1 MLHVDREL
9 LTLLALGES
18 VDDQTS
24 AHLAHCATCRAELDS
39 LRAVVGLGREA
50 PHEAESALPPE
61 RVWDAIAAEVH
72 AGTPDT
78 AVADTATPHSAT
90 PHSATPHSATSNSVT
105 SGSAASDASAQDTA
119 APAHRPRSRRAAR
132 TGRDRRRRLLL
143 AVGSAA
149 AGLVV
154 GAVAAVGIYARAQ
167 EQPAPQLV
175 ASTAIRPVGDATPR
189 AGGSAELVRHDN
201 RLSLRIDAHDLPPV
215 KGYYEVWA
223 FVPGTTTMQP
233 MGTLEPGQVT
243 TLAVPSG
250 MDVDKFSG
258 IDVSA
263 EPYDGNP
270 AHSGRSVLRG
280 RLGR

>member
-1 MLHVDREL
+1 MHVDREL

-18 VDDQTS
+18 VDDETG
-24 AHLAHCATCRAELDS
+24 AHLGRCASCRDELDS
-39 LRAVVGLGREA
+39 LRTVVGLGREA
-50 PHEAESALPPE
+50 PPEAETEQPPE
-61 RVWDAIAAEVH
+61 RVWEAIAAEIH
-72 AGTPDT
+72 AGTPETPD
-78 AVADTATPHSAT
+78 AT
-90 PHSATPHSATSNSVT
+90 
-105 SGSAASDASAQDTA
+105 
-119 APAHRPRSRRAAR
+119 APAEQPRPRRAAR
-132 TGRDRRRRLLL
+132 TGWAGRRRGLVL
-143 AVGSAA
+143 AAGSAA

-154 GAVAAVGIYARAQ
+154 GAVAALGIYARAQ
-167 EQPAPQLV
+167 EPPAPQLV
-175 ASTAIRPVGDATPR
+175 ASTAIRPVGEAASR

-250 MDVDKFSG
+250 MDVGRFAG

-270 AHSGRSVLRG
+270 AHSGKSVLRG
-280 RLGR
+280 RLTR

>member
-18 VDDQTS
+18 ADDQTS
-24 AHLAHCATCRAELDS
+24 AHLGRCASCRAELDS
-39 LRAVVGLGREA
+39 LRTVVGLGREA
-50 PHEAESALPPE
+50 PQDAETTPPPE
-61 RVWDAIAAEVH
+61 RVWEAIVAEIH

-78 AVADTATPHSAT
+78 T
-90 PHSATPHSATSNSVT
+90 
-105 SGSAASDASAQDTA
+105 
-119 APAHRPRSRRAAR
+119 APADATVPTDRARPRDETR
-132 TGRDRRRRLLL
+132 TGRSGWARRRRGLVL
-143 AVGSAA
+143 AAGSAA

-154 GAVAAVGIYARAQ
+154 GAVAALGISARTQ
-167 EQPAPQLV
+167 QPPAPQLV
-175 ASTAIRPVGDATPR
+175 ASTAIRPVGDASPR
-189 AGGSAELVRHDN
+189 AGGSAELVRHDD

-233 MGTLEPGQVT
+233 MGTLEPGHVT

-250 MDVDKFSG
+250 MDVGRFSG
-258 IDVSA
+258 IDISA
-263 EPYDGNP
+263 EPYDGDP

-280 RLGR
+280 RLSR

>member
-1 MLHVDREL
+1 VLHVDREL

-18 VDDQTS
+18 ADDPTS
-24 AHLAHCATCRAELDS
+24 THLADCAACRAELDS
-39 LRAVVGLGREA
+39 LRTVVGLGREA
-50 PHEAESALPPE
+50 PQEAESELPPE
-61 RVWDAIAAEVH
+61 RVWDAIAAEIH
-72 AGTPDT
+72 AGTPNT
-78 AVADTATPHSAT
+78 AVPGPAVPDAADPGTGRHAVTSEHAGHGIAVPDA
-90 PHSATPHSATSNSVT
+90 ATS
-105 SGSAASDASAQDTA
+105 DA
-119 APAHRPRSRRAAR
+119 APIDRARSRRAAR
-132 TGRDRRRRLLL
+132 GDRDRRRRLAL

-154 GAVAAVGIYARAQ
+154 GAVAAVGIYARVQ
-167 EQPAPQLV
+167 EQPAPQRV
-175 ASTAIRPVGDATPR
+175 ASTTIRPVGDATPR
-189 AGGSAELVRHDN
+189 AGGAAELIRHDN

-233 MGTLEPGQVT
+233 MGTLEPGHVT

-280 RLGR
+280 RLVR